1 MEPPNKPQKK
11 GFFKSM
17 IGGIKSALG
26 GGGGGDKNIRS
37 RPPDD
42 ELTLQPKP

>member
-26 GGGGGDKNIRS
+26 GGGGDKNTRS
-37 RPPDD
+37 RPPDE